1 MLRNKW
7 YEMVGYG
14 DVTYRFSGKYF
25 LEAMEMIGVMPRK
38 VRNFLKCEYTWD
50 DTDSLRDIY
59 YNHGWKCEIAKQD
72 FRKEKIMIMGK
83 ILRLS
88 ELTKSEQQKVFDDNY
103 LDEYEFAALEDAF
116 DAKVQK
122 NNAGIYLIYLNLAG
136 IDFMLDYTKPYYSLK
151 DQYDFMLNY
160 TKSYYS
166 LKDQYDLSQTI
177 YNEHKDEIEDLS
189 LTAKQNLFD
198 DLCNLIKEYNFDYDD
213 ANVESFDCLVSCRI
227 QDLSDLYDV
236 LVNVIS
242 IKGEFEQLLKKYA
255 NNAGQ

>member
-7 YEMVGYG
+7 YKMVGYG

-25 LEAMEMIGVMPRK
+25 LEAMEMIGVTPRK

-59 YNHGWKCEIAKQD
+59 YNHGWKCEIVKQS

-83 ILRLS
+83 ILRLAD
-88 ELTKSEQQKVFDDNY
+88 LTRSEQQKIFDDNY

-122 NNAGIYLIYLNLAG
+122 NNAGIYSIDLNLAG
-136 IDFMLDYTKPYYSLK
+136 IDFMLDYTKPYYLLK
-151 DQYDFMLNY
+151 DH
-160 TKSYYS
+160 
-166 LKDQYDLSQTI
+166 YDLSQTI
-177 YNEHKDEIEDLS
+177 YDEHKNEIEDLS

-198 DLCNLIKEYNFDYDD
+198 DLCDLIQEYNFDYDD
-213 ANVESFDCLVSCRI
+213 ANVESFDCLVNCRI

-242 IKGEFEQLLKKYA
+242 IKGEFKRLIKKYV

>member
-1 MLRNKW
+1 MLRKKW
-7 YEMVGYG
+7 YKMVGYG

-25 LEAMEMIGVMPRK
+25 LEAMEMIGVTPRK

-50 DTDSLRDIY
+50 DTDNLRDIY
-59 YNHGWKCEIAKQD
+59 YNHGWKCEIAKQS
-72 FRKEKIMIMGK
+72 FRKKKIMIMGK
-83 ILRLS
+83 ILRLVD
-88 ELTKSEQQKVFDDNY
+88 LTENEQQKVFDDNY

-122 NNAGIYLIYLNLAG
+122 NNAGTYSIDLNLAG
-136 IDFMLDYTKPYYSLK
+136 I
-151 DQYDFMLNY
+151 DFMLNY

-177 YNEHKDEIEDLS
+177 YDKHKNKIEDLS
-189 LTAKQNLFD
+189 LMAKQNLFD
-198 DLCNLIKEYNFDYDD
+198 DLCDLIEEYNFDYDD
-213 ANVESFDCLVSCRI
+213 ANIETFDCLVSCRI

-242 IKGEFEQLLKKYA
+242 IKGEFKQLIKKYA

>member
-1 MLRNKW
+1 M
-7 YEMVGYG
+7 
-14 DVTYRFSGKYF
+14 S
-25 LEAMEMIGVMPRK
+25 
-38 VRNFLKCEYTWD
+38 
-50 DTDSLRDIY
+50 
-59 YNHGWKCEIAKQD
+59 
-72 FRKEKIMIMGK
+72 K
-83 ILRLS
+83 ILRLVD
-88 ELTKSEQQKVFDDNY
+88 LTENEQQKVFDDNY

-122 NNAGIYLIYLNLAG
+122 NNAGIYSIDLNLAG

-151 DQYDFMLNY
+151 DQYDLN
-160 TKSYYS
+160 
-166 LKDQYDLSQTI
+166 QTI

-242 IKGEFEQLLKKYA
+242 IKGEFKQLLKKYT
-255 NNAGQ
+255 NNAG

>member
-1 MLRNKW
+1 M
-7 YEMVGYG
+7 
-14 DVTYRFSGKYF
+14 S
-25 LEAMEMIGVMPRK
+25 
-38 VRNFLKCEYTWD
+38 
-50 DTDSLRDIY
+50 
-59 YNHGWKCEIAKQD
+59 
-72 FRKEKIMIMGK
+72 K
-83 ILRLS
+83 ILRLVD
-88 ELTKSEQQKVFDDNY
+88 LTENEQQKVFDDNY

-122 NNAGIYLIYLNLAG
+122 NNAGIYSIDLNLAG

-151 DQYDFMLNY
+151 DQYDLN
-160 TKSYYS
+160 
-166 LKDQYDLSQTI
+166 QTI

-242 IKGEFEQLLKKYA
+242 IKGEFKQLLKKYT

>member
-1 MLRNKW
+1 
-7 YEMVGYG
+7 
-14 DVTYRFSGKYF
+14 
-25 LEAMEMIGVMPRK
+25 
-38 VRNFLKCEYTWD
+38 
-50 DTDSLRDIY
+50 
-59 YNHGWKCEIAKQD
+59 
-72 FRKEKIMIMGK
+72 MIMGK
-83 ILRLS
+83 ILRLA

-116 DAKVQK
+116 DAKVHK
-122 NNAGIYLIYLNLAG
+122 NNVGTYLIDLNLAG
-136 IDFMLDYTKPYYSLK
+136 IDFMLD
-151 DQYDFMLNY
+151 Y

-198 DLCNLIKEYNFDYDD
+198 DLCNLIEEYNFDYDD
-213 ANVESFDCLVSCRI
+213 ANVETFDCLVNCRI

-242 IKGEFEQLLKKYA
+242 IKGEFEQLLNKYA
-255 NNAGQ
+255 NNAS

>member
-1 MLRNKW
+1 
-7 YEMVGYG
+7 
-14 DVTYRFSGKYF
+14 
-25 LEAMEMIGVMPRK
+25 
-38 VRNFLKCEYTWD
+38 
-50 DTDSLRDIY
+50 
-59 YNHGWKCEIAKQD
+59 
-72 FRKEKIMIMGK
+72 MIMCK

-166 LKDQYDLSQTI
+166 LKDHYDLSQTI

-255 NNAGQ
+255 NNAG